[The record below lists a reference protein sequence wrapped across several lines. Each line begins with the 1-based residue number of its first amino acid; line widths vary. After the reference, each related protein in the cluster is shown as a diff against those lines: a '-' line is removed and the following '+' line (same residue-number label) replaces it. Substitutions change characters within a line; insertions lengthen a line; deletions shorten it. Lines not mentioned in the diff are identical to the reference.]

1 MSDGPVGTPDS
12 PVPNL
17 SSARQTAL
25 SSPMHRD
32 ADCVHPLPLAAPSA
46 PCILSLRVRVRL
58 LNVRNAA
65 RSIPTLR
72 PTSALVSSAARSSS
86 SLELEALL
94 VSATLAQLLPQNH
107 RAARQSSLQT
117 SPPTQ
122 WQQSQGTSATTSS
135 LRSPPR
141 SPTEVSPAAQ
151 RPRTLH
157 PLPFT
162 LDL

>member
-1 MSDGPVGTPDS
+1 MPLDNCGRLMSRMMSDGPVGTPGS

-25 SSPMHRD
+25 GSPMHRQV
-32 ADCVHPLPLAAPSA
+32 DCVHPLPLAAPSA
-46 PCILSLRVRVRL
+46 PCILALRVRVRL

-107 RAARQSSLQT
+107 
-117 SPPTQ
+117 
-122 WQQSQGTSATTSS
+122 
-135 LRSPPR
+135 
-141 SPTEVSPAAQ
+141 
-151 RPRTLH
+151 
-157 PLPFT
+157 
-162 LDL
+162 